1 MAESDGGGREG
12 RLDLIQRDV
21 GGWNDLVQK
30 KRGAEARKGDRAG
43 RNDLVQDVVA
53 LLALARE
60 IHGRLSPRAA
70 YTQNK

>member
-1 MAESDGGGREG
+1 MTSSSAMWGAGMTLSRTKE
-12 RLDLIQRDV
+12 
-21 GGWNDLVQK
+21 
-30 KRGAEARKGDRAG
+30 GAEARKGDRGG